1 MSLVNILATIKFPEH
16 KKDQAKQKL
25 TDILQPSRDEAGNI
39 SYVLFEY
46 KTQPN
51 CFVFQEVWESEHA
64 FEIHQKTAHFL
75 SLLDYLKAHAE
86 SVDIQQL
93 HSIDTE

>member
-1 MSLVNILATIKFPEH
+1 MSSVNILATIRFPIE
-16 KKDQAKQKL
+16 QETEAKEKL
-25 TDILQPSRDEAGNI
+25 IAMLQPSRAEVGNI
-39 SYVLFEY
+39 TYFLFQNQAE
-46 KTQPN
+46 QA
-51 CFVFQEVWESEHA
+51 CFIFQEVWKNEEA
-64 FEIHQKTAHFL
+64 FVAHQKTAHFL